1 MTGIR
6 PPPRRGT
13 RPCGLLLPASQAIG
27 AITASAKAC
36 GEFSRALQEK
46 HQRSDNIWR
55 PLAYRCSIG
64 VASLDRRW
72 IRRSSVSS
80 GRPAG
85 DERRGG
91 DSCLGCDRRRARAGA
106 RRGPGRSPASCF
118 GMSRVSV
125 SFRRAAAVEGRPR
138 AALESQPATTTGSK
152 LASCGP
158 HSAWRDAT
166 MAYAS
171 QFRYSDRRRSPAFT
185 PERLRRFH
193 HVKSAAAAPVAA
205 RSPRRNQVGI

>member
-27 AITASAKAC
+27 CDHRVGKGVRRVFAHAPREASAIGQYLATL
-36 GEFSRALQEK
+36 GPSAFDWRRQFGPALDQTIFGLER
-46 HQRSDNIWR
+46 HD
-55 PLAYRCSIG
+55 PL
-64 VASLDRRW
+64 VM
-72 IRRSSVSS
+72 S
-80 GRPAG
+80 GAAAI
-85 DERRGG
+85 
-91 DSCLGCDRRRARAGA
+91 SCLGCDRRRARAGA
-106 RRGPGRSPASCF
+106 RRGPWSIPCSCF

-205 RSPRRNQVGI
+205 RPWC

>member
-1 MTGIR
+1 VAFR
-6 PPPRRGT
+6 FQRHKRSARSPRRQ
-13 RPCGLLLPASQAIG
+13 RRAASFRARSKRSISDRTISGDPWPIG
-27 AITASAKAC
+27 VRLASPVWTGA
-36 GEFSRALQEK
+36 GSDDLRSRA
-46 HQRSDNIWR
+46 
-55 PLAYRCSIG
+55 A
-64 VASLDRRW
+64 
-72 IRRSSVSS
+72 
-80 GRPAG
+80 RPAG